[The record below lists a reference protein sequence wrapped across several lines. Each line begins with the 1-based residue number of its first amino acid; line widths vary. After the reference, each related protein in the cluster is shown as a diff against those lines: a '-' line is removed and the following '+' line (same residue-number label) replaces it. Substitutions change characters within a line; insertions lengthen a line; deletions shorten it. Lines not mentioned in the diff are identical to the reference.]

1 MGQKVLGSRGVAPVG
16 FPHLPPGDGGAG
28 GGGEGRRQQG
38 LWPAETRSALE
49 LHFRSTADLGRGPP
63 KPTGSTAANQTR
75 PPHPVGWMHLPISMA
90 RTLPARGPPLSTS
103 PSPKAG
109 SAPSPSKHEVGISF
123 TATQKGQRGACEKTA
138 SEGGRREND
147 GASRDGGFCTQGT
160 SPSLHTGRC
169 RPHFRTAT

>member
-1 MGQKVLGSRGVAPVG
+1 MPLWVSHTFHLETVGRAGVGRAGDSRVSGQQK
-16 FPHLPPGDGGAG
+16 PGWPWSCTSDQLQTW
-28 GGGEGRRQQG
+28 EG
-38 LWPAETRSALE
+38 
-49 LHFRSTADLGRGPP
+49 GPP
-63 KPTGSTAANQTR
+63 TKPTGSTAANQTH
-75 PPHPVGWMHLPISMA
+75 PPRPVGWMHLPISMA

-103 PSPKAG
+103 PNPKAG

-123 TATQKGQRGACEKTA
+123 TATQKGQRGAFEKTA